1 MAAASSAAA
10 GAAAPQAGRERIVIK
25 PTRSVAA
32 ASRTALRALI
42 LRDLVVLWK
51 NKGEFVVRTLIQPF
65 LLVFVFL
72 YVFPNIGQ
80 GVGGGGGRASESA
93 FATVLVPGV
102 VGISIMFQGIQAVAL
117 QLSTE
122 FGYTREIEDRVQA
135 PCPIWLVAASKVLS
149 GAAQGLIAAVIVF
162 PIAAVV
168 HASGVHAHLTVHWA
182 VVLTLIPLACV
193 TMTSLGLL
201 LGTAFEPRNIGLM
214 FGFVVLPLTFLGG
227 TYYQWTRL
235 SPVQVGGV
243 HWLQIVVLVNPLIY
257 VNEGMRAGLTHA
269 SHMHLYIV
277 YPVLIGFCAAFL
289 TLGLRKFR
297 GRVLS

>member
-1 MAAASSAAA
+1 MAAASSAP
-10 GAAAPQAGRERIVIK
+10 AAASQSGRERIAIK
-25 PTRSVAA
+25 PTRSVAS
-32 ASRTALRALI
+32 ASRIALRALI
-42 LRDLVVLWK
+42 LRDLVVLRK
-51 NKGEFVVRTLIQPF
+51 NLGEFVVRTLIQPF

-80 GVGGGGGRASESA
+80 GVGGGGGKAAESA
-93 FATVLVPGV
+93 FATVLIPGV

-149 GAAQGLIAAVIVF
+149 GAAQGLLAAVIVF

-182 VVLTLIPLACV
+182 VVLTLIPLACI

-235 SPVQVGGV
+235 APVQVGGV
-243 HWLQIVVLVNPLIY
+243 HWLQIIVLINPLIY

-277 YPVLIGFCAAFL
+277 YPVLIGFCATFL